1 MGGHGAISI
10 YLRSLLSSPN
20 PAYKS
25 CSAFAPIL
33 NPTKG
38 AWGIKA
44 FAGYLKDGITEG
56 ESWDSTVLI
65 NRLGEMESRKEMLR
79 ILVDVGTADDFYL
92 AKQLLPENF
101 EKAVGELKLAKD
113 EDGTEKVEVNY
124 RGGYDHSYY
133 FISSFFEV
141 SCFLSSL
148 MPD

>member
-1 MGGHGAISI
+1 MGGHGATSI
-10 YLRSLLSSPN
+10 YLRSLLSSAS
-20 PAYKS
+20 PAYRS

-44 FAGYLKDGITEG
+44 FTGYLKDGITEG

-79 ILVDVGTADDFYL
+79 VLIDVGTADDFYNQG
-92 AKQLLPENF
+92 QLLPETF
-101 EKAVGELKLAKD
+101 ERAVASLNLDKD
-113 EDGTEKVEVNY
+113 QDGTEKVSVNY

-141 SCFLSSL
+141 GIFGVTCSAS
-148 MPD
+148 